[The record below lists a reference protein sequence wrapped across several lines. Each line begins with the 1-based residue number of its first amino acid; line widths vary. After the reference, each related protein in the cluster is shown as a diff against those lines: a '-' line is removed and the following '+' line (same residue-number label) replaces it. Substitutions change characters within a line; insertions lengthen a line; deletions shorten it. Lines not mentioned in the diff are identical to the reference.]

1 MRKVA
6 TKYFL
11 EFLVIV
17 VGISISFYVENYN
30 EKAKK
35 EELKNQ
41 SLNRIKENLKVDNRD
56 KKFNYN
62 AHKQSLESSNW
73 LLKNRNDLGKF
84 SRDTIGF
91 HLSRAINFI
100 TYFVD
105 NQEEYKTIQ
114 NSGYIEYIHNERLVK
129 LLQSKFVNHS
139 FMKTIEEEIRNK
151 AKPLADFEF
160 KNSKINS
167 DSMYLG
173 SYLIDKTYVGDLDI
187 PNEIYDRILE
197 KATYQTYY
205 TNFIELMFKK
215 DSLLLDQIESE
226 LLLN

>member
-1 MRKVA
+1 MRQTVI
-6 TKYFL
+6 KYFL
-11 EFLVIV
+11 EFSVIV
-17 VGISISFYVENYN
+17 IGISISFYVENYN
-30 EKAKK
+30 DAMKK
-35 EELKNQ
+35 EKLKNQ

-91 HLSRAINFI
+91 HLSKAINYI

-129 LLQSKFVNHS
+129 LLQSKYVNHS

-173 SYLIDKTYVGDLDI
+173 SYLNDKTYIGDLNI
-187 PNEIYDRILE
+187 PIEIYDRILE
-197 KATYQTYY
+197 KASYQTYY
-205 TNFIELMFKK
+205 TDLIESMIKK

-226 LLLN
+226 LRIN